1 MGEVEE
7 KGMITCQG
15 KSVFSGVAIGKIF
28 VYKKADN
35 TIEKYQIEDAAAEFE
50 RFKAAQAKAIT
61 QLQALYEKTCKDI
74 GEEEAMI
81 FEMHQQLL
89 EDLDYV
95 EGIQGIIEGE
105 NLNAEYAV
113 SVVAGMMADMFI
125 AMNDEYMSGRA
136 VDVRDVSD
144 RVISILNGSQV
155 GAAVMEEPVIIL
167 AEDLAP
173 SETVQFEKDKLL
185 AFVTQKGSANSHT
198 AILARMMN
206 LPSLVTTDIELD
218 AAYHGKLAV
227 VDGFTG
233 KIYIEPDEATMA
245 EMVEKKKRD
254 DERREMLQTLKG
266 LPTETKSGKKV
277 HLYANIGG
285 VEDVDSVL
293 ANDSEGVGLFRSE
306 FLYLGRDNYPTE
318 EEQFEAY
325 KAVLSKMGGKK
336 VIIRT
341 LDIGADKQAD
351 YFNIE
356 KEENPAL
363 GFRAIRICLERVDM
377 FKTQLRAIYRAS
389 AFGKAAI
396 MFPMIISV
404 SEIVRIKEIVEE
416 VKAELTQENIPF
428 GDVELGIMIETPAAV
443 IISDQLAQHVEFFSI
458 GTNDLTQYT
467 LAIDR
472 QNQALEPFYN
482 AHHEAVLRMIQMT
495 IENAHAHGA
504 WCGICGELGADME
517 LTEKFVA
524 MGIDELSVSP
534 PFTLELRQKIRGIE

>member
-1 MGEVEE
+1 
-7 KGMITCQG
+7 MITCQG

-28 VYKKADN
+28 VYKKAEN
-35 TIEKYQIEDAAAEFE
+35 TVEKYQIEDAAAEIE

-61 QLQALYEKTCKDI
+61 QLKALYEKTCKDI

-95 EGIQGIIEGE
+95 ESIQGIIE
-105 NLNAEYAV
+105 NDKLNAEYAV
-113 SVVAGMMADMFI
+113 FVTAEQFAAMFI

-136 VDVRDVSD
+136 VDIKDVSE
-144 RVISILNGSQV
+144 RVISILNGTQV
-155 GAAVMEEPVIIL
+155 GAEAMPEPVIIL

-173 SETVQFEKDKLL
+173 SETVQFEKDKML
-185 AFVTQKGSANSHT
+185 AIVTQKGSANSHT

-206 LPSLVTTDIELD
+206 IPSLVMTDVELSLD
-218 AAYHGKLAV
+218 YNGKMAI

-233 KIYIEPDEATMA
+233 KIYIEPDDVVMA
-245 EMVEKKKRD
+245 EMKEKQKRAE
-254 DERREMLQTLKG
+254 ERRLMLQSLKG
-266 LPTETKSGKKV
+266 LPTVTKSGKHI
-277 HLYANIGG
+277 HLYSNIGG
-285 VEDVDSVL
+285 VDDVDAVL
-293 ANDSEGVGLFRSE
+293 ANDSEGIGLFRSE
-306 FLYLGRDNYPTE
+306 FLYLGREDYPTE
-318 EEQFEAY
+318 DEQFEAY
-325 KAVLSKMGGKK
+325 KNVVSRMGGKK

-351 YFNIE
+351 YFGIA

-363 GFRAIRICLERVDM
+363 GFRAIRICLQRIDV

-389 AFGKAAI
+389 AYGKVSI

-404 SEIVRIKEIVEE
+404 SEIVRIKEIVAE
-416 VKAELTQENIPF
+416 VKEELTQKDIPF
-428 GDVELGIMIETPAAV
+428 GDVELGIMVETPAAV
-443 IISDQLAQHVEFFSI
+443 MISDQLAAEVEFFSI

-472 QNQALEPFYN
+472 QNQTLEPFYD
-482 AHHEAVLRMIQMT
+482 AHHEAVLRMIQKT

-517 LTEKFVA
+517 LTRRFIQ

-534 PFTLELRQKIRGIE
+534 VFTLELRKKIRETD

>member
-1 MGEVEE
+1 
-7 KGMITCQG
+7 MITCQG

-28 VYKKADN
+28 VYKKAEN
-35 TIEKYQIEDAAAEFE
+35 TVEKYQIEDPAAEFE

-95 EGIQGIIEGE
+95 ESIQGIIE
-105 NLNAEYAV
+105 NDKLNAEYAV
-113 SVVAGMMADMFI
+113 FVTAEQFAAMFI

-136 VDVRDVSD
+136 VDVKDVSE
-144 RVISILNGSQV
+144 RVISILNGAQV
-155 GAAVMEEPVIIL
+155 SAEAMPEPVIIL

-206 LPSLVTTDIELD
+206 LPSLVTTDIELNME
-218 AAYHGKLAV
+218 YHDKMAI

-233 KIYIEPDEATMA
+233 KIYIEPDEVTMA
-245 EMVEKKKRD
+245 EMKEKQKRAE
-254 DERREMLQTLKG
+254 ERRRMLQTLKG
-266 LPTETKSGKKV
+266 LPTVTKSGKHV

-285 VEDVDSVL
+285 VEDVDAVL
-293 ANDSEGVGLFRSE
+293 ENDCEGIGLFRSE
-306 FLYLGRDNYPTE
+306 FLYLGREDYPSE

-325 KAVLSKMGGKK
+325 KTVISRMAGKK

-351 YFNIE
+351 YFNIA

-389 AFGKAAI
+389 AYGKASI

-404 SEIVRIKEIVEE
+404 SEIIRIKEIVEE
-416 VKAELTQENIPF
+416 VKEELRQNDIPF
-428 GDVELGIMIETPAAV
+428 GDVELGIMVETPAAV
-443 IISDQLAQHVEFFSI
+443 MISDQLAAEVEFFSI
-458 GTNDLTQYT
+458 GTNALTQYT
-467 LAIDR
+467 FAIDR
-472 QNQALEPFYN
+472 QNQALEPFYD
-482 AHHEAVLRMIQMT
+482 AHHDAVLRMIQKT

-517 LTEKFVA
+517 LTRRFVQ

-534 PFTLELRQKIRGIE
+534 PFTLELRKKIREID